1 MKRPTF
7 VLLATLAAACTAP
20 ADSRQAVELEIIP
33 KGFNSSK
40 ADIHAVCK
48 SAGDQLL
55 KHMVDLKPTVI
66 QVSRGRSGPI
76 ALFQRGPKGEFRVR
90 LDTEKTYWAQYSYQ
104 FAHEICHVL
113 CRYEDDYKG
122 NLWFEETLAELAS
135 IYSLREMSKV
145 WRKNAPYQNWRSF
158 APSLR
163 DYTDNIERKRDDFL
177 EITRIGLPAYYRQ
190 HASHLKTNATDRP
203 KNGAMAIV
211 LLTLFERD
219 PTQWSAI
226 QYLNPSPS
234 PKGESF
240 KSYLTKWRNA
250 APAAHKEFIQTIAQL
265 YGIQLD

>member
-1 MKRPTF
+1 MRISTRLAI
-7 VLLATLAAACTAP
+7 LLLLSTAVALGDARKLITIEVNP
-20 ADSRQAVELEIIP
+20 A
-33 KGFNSSK
+33 GFGASK
-40 ADIHAVCK
+40 ADIHAVCR
-48 SAGDQLL
+48 SAGDQIL
-55 KHMVDLKPTVI
+55 KHITRTEATTVL
-66 QVSRGRSGPI
+66 VTKGSHGPI
-76 ALFQRGPKGEFRVR
+76 ALFKRGPKGEFQVK
-90 LDTEKTYWAQYSYQ
+90 LDTGKTYWAQYAYQ
-104 FAHEICHVL
+104 FAHELCHVL
-113 CRYEDDYKG
+113 CDYENDYSG
-122 NLWFEETLAELAS
+122 NLWFEETLAETAS
-135 IYSLREMSKV
+135 LFALRAMAKE
-145 WRKNAPYQNWRSF
+145 WRQNAPYQNWRSF